1 MLVSLAST
9 GSGVLFQGGVLFSI
23 ENAFFLN
30 FFWPVLANLGYFV
43 ANLRTQSRTVWWT
56 FYRPE

>member
-23 ENAFFLN
+23 ENAIFLIFFGL
-30 FFWPVLANLGYFV
+30 FWPIWAILSPIYAPF
-43 ANLRTQSRTVWWT
+43 WWT
-56 FYRPE
+56 FYRPK